1 MEPNIRRRTQ
11 YARRKSIGIPRYLI
25 AGTLFIVA
33 GIIAAKA
40 YAAEPLSFARD
51 IAPIFERR
59 CVRCHATGKAKGN
72 LSLVSPTEL
81 LRGGESGAAIIPG
94 KPDESPLLQRVT
106 GPKPDMPAEGPP
118 LTPSEVES
126 LRAWIAE
133 GAVWPEN
140 LTLKERAPGSPQW
153 WSFQPVKRP
162 DLPLVQQQDWVRS
175 DVDRFVLEKL
185 EAKGLSPSPEADR
198 RILIRRLSLD
208 LLGLPPTPE
217 EVAAF
222 VADTAPKAYERLVDR
237 LLASPHYGEHWARHW
252 LDVVRFTESD
262 GFEEDQQRPDAWP
275 YRDYVVNAFNNDTP
289 YNQFVREQI
298 AGDAIQPLTK
308 AGIAATGMLVA
319 GPWDAVQKVTP
330 SKFGKLQSR
339 EEQLEEIVSAV
350 SQTFLGLTVNCARCH
365 DHKFDPILQTDYY
378 QIKAVFEGVDHGLT
392 PRVHGI
398 KRLMGQEEERAWNE
412 ATQPLRTQIAGAEA
426 KVEEIEK
433 AIIAAKGD
441 EGLSKELQAKRDS
454 AKRELDE
461 QKKEL
466 ATRYPV
472 TMTFTGDR
480 EEPQPTMVFLRG
492 DVKQPG
498 QVVTPGGLSFLAS
511 PSADLGLDSKS
522 PEAIRR
528 LHFAN
533 WLTHPEHPLTAR
545 VLVNRVWQY
554 HFGTGLV
561 ETPSD
566 FGYNGSPPSHPVL
579 LDWLTAEFLKSGWSI
594 KALHRTILN
603 SATFR
608 QASTASVDNKA
619 LGAMHAKAA
628 AVDAESRLLW
638 RFPPRRLEG
647 EVVRDC
653 LLSFS
658 GTLNSEIGGPSFK
671 PFTTTQLNT
680 YFYHLFDKDE
690 PAYNR
695 RSLYRMQIITGRS
708 PLLDALDCPS
718 PSITTPKRR
727 PTTTPLQAL
736 ALMNDSFVVRKA
748 DQLASRI
755 QSERQS
761 SPEQVIRAFEMVFA
775 RPPNQQEL
783 ASCLDVQEKQG
794 LATVCWALLNASEF
808 LYLR

>member
-1 MEPNIRRRTQ
+1 MRRTQ
-11 YARRKSIGIPRYLI
+11 KRGHPHIPYCCALV
-25 AGTLFIVA
+25 FVA
-33 GIIAAKA
+33 GIIAAA
-40 YAAEPLSFARD
+40 ADAAEPLSFARD
-51 IAPIFERR
+51 IAPILERR
-59 CVRCHATGKAKGN
+59 CVRCHATGKAKGD
-72 LSLVSPTEL
+72 LSVVSSSEL
-81 LRGGESGAAIIPG
+81 MRGGESGVAIIPG

-162 DLPLVQQQDWVRS
+162 DLPIVQQQDWVRS

-198 RILIRRLSLD
+198 RTLIRRLSLD

-275 YRDYVVNAFNNDTP
+275 YRDYVVNAFNKDTP

-426 KVEEIEK
+426 MVDEIEK

-441 EGLSKELQAKRDS
+441 EGLTKELQTKRDS

-461 QKKEL
+461 RKKEL

-472 TMTFTGDR
+472 TMTFTGER
-480 EEPQPTMVFLRG
+480 EEPQPTVVFLRG

-498 QVVTPGGLSFLAS
+498 QVVTPGGLSFLTS

-533 WLTHPEHPLTAR
+533 WLTHPDHPLTAR
-545 VLVNRVWQY
+545 ILVNRVWQY

-566 FGYNGSPPSHPVL
+566 FGYNGSPPSHPEL
-579 LDWLTAEFLKSGWSI
+579 LDWLTAEFLKNGWSI

-608 QASTASVDNKA
+608 QASTASVENKA
-619 LGAMHAKAA
+619 LVAMHAKAA

-647 EVVRDC
+647 EVVRDS

-695 RSLYRMQIITGRS
+695 RSLYRMQIITGRI

-736 ALMNDSFVVRKA
+736 ALMNDSLVVRKA

-761 SPEQVIRAFEMVFA
+761 PTEQVVRAFEMVFA
-775 RPPNQQEL
+775 RPPNEQEL
-783 ASCLDVQEKQG
+783 ASCLDVQGQQG